1 MLLHTVNKS
10 PYERNTLASCIKCAT
25 KGSAVLLIEDGIYGA
40 IKGNPQEQ
48 ALRDLMKSAKV
59 YALKP
64 DLDARGMLGNHIEGI
79 EIVGYDAFVDLV
91 VKHKA
96 VQSWL

>member
-25 KGSAVLLIEDGIYGA
+25 QGSAVLLMEDGVYGA
-40 IKGNPQEQ
+40 IKGNPQEK
-48 ALRDLMKSAKV
+48 ALRDLMKNAKV
-59 YALKP
+59 YALKA
-64 DLDARGMLGNHIEGI
+64 DLDARGMLDKHIEGI
-79 EIVGYDAFVDLV
+79 ELVGYDTFVDLA